1 LIYRQYASSK
11 GKSAV
16 RPSLHQLSSYLGTPA
31 VLRTP
36 TQRQP
41 ELRTRRS
48 TKAHRPRAA
57 GRLVPPAALVDGTRP
72 TTVEQLLPL
81 KSAVKLDVEA
91 LIA

>member
-16 RPSLHQLSSYLGTPA
+16 PPSLHQLGSYLGTPA

-41 ELRTRRS
+41 ELRTREAPRL
-48 TKAHRPRAA
+48 TAPAAGRQVPRAA
-57 GRLVPPAALVDGTRP
+57 WWHGARP
-72 TTVEQLLPL
+72 TTAEQLPPL
-81 KSAVKLDVEA
+81 KSAVKLEA
-91 LIA
+91 LIG